1 MDLLERHFDTAFD
14 APDGIKKLRE
24 LILTLA
30 MQGKLVPQD
39 PNDPP
44 ACELLKEIEREKQL
58 LVKKGKLK
66 ISTVLSPVTE
76 LEETFTLPGSWTWV
90 RLGSVAQHNSGKTLD
105 GGRNSGTSRD
115 YITTSNLYWG
125 RFELDNVR
133 QMLIRDE
140 ELERCTARKSDLL
153 VCEGGEAGRAA
164 VWELESEVCFQNHIH
179 RLRFYGKIS
188 PYYGFRFFE
197 YLNVSGDIEKYRK
210 GVGIS
215 NMSSKALASIPF
227 PLPPVAEQLRI
238 LKRINELMARCD
250 ALEKLRA
257 ERDAKRLAVHT
268 AAVRQLLNV
277 ADTDGHTQA
286 REFLGQHFG
295 ELYTVKENVTELRK
309 AILQL
314 AVMGKLVPQDPND
327 RPASELLN
335 QIEAEKK
342 RLVKEGKLREPKP
355 SIPVSDEQVPY
366 LLPKAWKW
374 VRVSD
379 IVDVGTGSTPSKTNR
394 DYYGGAIP
402 WYTSAA
408 TNRPIANEPETF
420 ITEDALKETN
430 CKVFPA
436 GSLIIALYGQGKTR
450 GQISELPVAG
460 ATNQA
465 IAAMVFYESSL
476 PIKKYLKNFFLKIYE
491 EIRLIAEG
499 AAQPNL
505 NVGKVKD
512 TLVPLP
518 PLREQHCIVTKIDQL
533 MSLCD
538 TLEQQI
544 DAAGATQSAML
555 NAMMAQYGGQR
566 CA

>member
-1 MDLLERHFDTAFD
+1 MELLEHHFDTAFD

-30 MQGKLVPQD
+30 MQGKLVPQN
-39 PNDPP
+39 PNDTP
-44 ACELLKEIEREKQL
+44 ASDLLKEIEREKQS

-66 ISTVLSPVTE
+66 NSTVLSPVTG
-76 LEETFTLPGSWTWV
+76 LEETFTLPGSWAWV
-90 RLGSVAQHNSGKTLD
+90 RLGTVAQHNSGKTLD

-140 ELERCTARKSDLL
+140 ELERCTAKRGDLL

-164 VWELESEVCFQNHIH
+164 VWEQASDVCFQNHIH
-179 RLRFYGKIS
+179 RVRFHGKIS
-188 PYYGFRFFE
+188 PFYGFRFFE
-197 YLNVSGDIEKYRK
+197 YLNVSGQIEKYRK

-227 PLPPVAEQLRI
+227 PLPPVPEQLRI
-238 LKRINELMARCD
+238 IKRIDELMARCD

-257 ERDAKRLAVHT
+257 ERDAKRVAVHT

-277 ADTDGHTQA
+277 ADTDGHIQA
-286 REFLGQHFG
+286 RDFLGQHFG

-314 AVMGKLVPQDPND
+314 AVMGKLVPQNPND
-327 RPASELLN
+327 PPASELLK

-342 RLVKEGKLREPKP
+342 RFVKEGKLKGSKP
-355 SIPVSDEQVPY
+355 SILISEQDVPY
-366 LLPKAWKW
+366 RLPKGWEW
-374 VRVSD
+374 VRVND
-379 IVDVGTGSTPSKTNR
+379 LVEVGTGSTPPTTNR
-394 DYYGGAIP
+394 DYYTGSIP
-402 WYTSAA
+402 WYTSSA
-408 TNRPIANEPETF
+408 TNRPIADIPETC
-420 ITEDALKETN
+420 ISEDAIRDTN
-430 CKVFPA
+430 CKIFPA

-465 IAAMVFYESSL
+465 IAAMVFHDSSL
-476 PIKKYLKNFFLKIYE
+476 PIKDYLKHFFVKIYE
-491 EIRLIAEG
+491 EIRSIAEG

-518 PLREQHCIVTKIDQL
+518 PLREQKRIVAKIDQL
-533 MSLCD
+533 MSMCD
-538 TLEQQI
+538 TLEQRI
-544 DAAGATQSAML
+544 DAAGQTQSALL